1 VTASGG
7 LGLPGG
13 RPDSLIFSMDVDSL
27 GGLRFLARVDS
38 ALADSVVIV
47 PDSIAGSLTL
57 ARGVAIGTMDTLTVR
72 GTAKATGVYYNKQS
86 AESATLDFNLRDLP
100 KSIAGSISLR
110 ADTAT
115 VAGVLL
121 DSIRAV
127 VGFSD
132 LTHAHF
138 DIGAASRNG
147 PTATATGDWVS
158 VNGANE
164 VSLAS
169 LGLGIGG
176 SLWTL
181 ANPTRVTIDSTA
193 IRLDSLLLRNRDSAT
208 VLVRGFVPD
217 SGASVG
223 EIRASHI
230 PLRDLS
236 VLAQLH
242 DSLSG
247 LADLNVLVSGTK
259 LAPLINGDATLS
271 SIKWGGIDV
280 DRAGVSGQ
288 FSNSRFNLAGD
299 VVVKGQTAITGTAS
313 LPVDLTLFSAKWG
326 TDTLGGSLRAAGADL
341 SIVQPLFGA
350 GDAAVLK
357 DVTGRLTAD
366 VRARGTP
373 KTKTF
378 AGFIEIANGSAQVV
392 PTGVTISNVNGRIS
406 GSTTAAGQDSILIDS
421 LRVSTSDKN
430 SGSTTARGLG
440 EEPLHGGADVQ
451 LGDRRESIPHA
462 RSPFARRRLPHD
474 DRFNSPER
482 LGDGAEA

>member
-1 VTASGG
+1 MKIDSLRVNSPAAIVTANGG

-326 TDTLGGSLRAAGADL
+326 TDTLSGLAARRGRRPVDRSAALRRRRCRGA
-341 SIVQPLFGA
+341 QGRH
-350 GDAAVLK
+350 
-357 DVTGRLTAD
+357 GRLTAD

-421 LRVSTSDKN
+421 LRVSTS
-430 SGSTTARGLG
+430 G
-440 EEPLHGGADVQ
+440 
-451 LGDRRESIPHA
+451 
-462 RSPFARRRLPHD
+462 
-474 DRFNSPER
+474 
-482 LGDGAEA
+482 